1 MKKAQETKTFDL
13 DKRLFW
19 DVELPTPEQFDS
31 HYFFVIE
38 RVLMRGK
45 ADDFAKILKYYNR
58 SQIKEVVLKSRQ
70 ISNKSRQ
77 FFGCFLKI
85 NKNQLCT
92 PERSNQTLW
101 HY

>member
-1 MKKAQETKTFDL
+1 MSKSTKIKTLDL

-19 DVELPTPEQFDS
+19 DVEYPSAEQFDF

-45 ADDFAKILKYYNR
+45 SQDFAKVLSYYTR
-58 SQIKEVVLKSRQ
+58 SQIKEVVIKSRQ
-70 ISNKSRQ
+70 ISNSTRS
-77 FFGCFLKI
+77 FFGTFLKI
-85 NKNQLCT
+85 NKNQLCI